1 MGPQRII
8 GVYKLGQVCRFE
20 QARKGA
26 VYVPIHTA
34 GQVRLGEVAA
44 FGVIA
49 PTVGFDASQ
58 IMEHDTLAFSWNA
71 MSVFEGGGD
80 GCGSR

>member
-1 MGPQRII
+1 M
-8 GVYKLGQVCRFE
+8 LGQVCHFE
-20 QARKGA
+20 QAKEGV

-34 GQVRLGEVAA
+34 GQVRLGEAAA

-58 IMEHDTLAFSWNA
+58 IMEHDVLALSWNA
-71 MSVFEGGGD
+71 MSVYEGAG
-80 GCGSR
+80 